1 MLRRLLSVV
10 PSWVT
15 VAALLSTATPPV
27 AKLIIAAVLAVTLWS
42 PAEGL
47 LLAAGLAPLGALL
60 AVIFEIDPFRLTE
73 AIIVSFLAGW
83 LVRPWPVVVNGPK
96 LPRYAIAAGWLFAVM
111 VVASIVGMGWQLSRY
126 PGQLRQTLV
135 ALSGAYYLGGDGI
148 GVTEGAKL
156 LEGFAMVVAAVVLF
170 RRRPALAVE
179 LPAVLAAVAVCAA
192 LSSALLWRGV
202 GPDRVLAQYARTG
215 YRVAAH
221 VADVNAAGS
230 YFVLIL
236 CLSLGMSAREYGTR
250 RAWWAGAAIACLVGV
265 WLCASRT
272 ALAAAGIAI
281 PVTVAWA
288 ATLTWRPAARA
299 AALGTLMVGLL
310 AIGGIRARMLER
322 DPTYTGSGLRTEFNE
337 TSLRMVAARPL
348 FGVGVGQYYPDA
360 LLFLGPQLAWKYGH
374 ENAHNNF
381 LQIAS
386 ESGLVGF
393 GLFTLWMAGGI
404 TAAARAL
411 ARRPDDWRLLGA
423 LAGVVAFLGT
433 CLTGHPLL
441 VTEVAFAFW
450 LQLGLVAALGSS
462 TLLNLDAG
470 TARASERTPS
480 RTRSALRAAAL
491 VVGVLALGSL
501 AVSALRDPLAPPSSR
516 AVDGFYGWE
525 TGADGVRF
533 RWSEQYMSLFVPGD
547 VARVDIPVRAPK
559 EERGRTPMGVELSL
573 DGVGRGRFLADD
585 RWTTISIDLSRPT
598 PPIGMNRINLR
609 VNRTWRPALLIPGS
623 ADMRVVGVQVGEYR
637 VLRAGAAVTGIDR

>member
-1 MLRRLLSVV
+1 MGQWAPPTRRLLSVV

-15 VAALLSTATPPV
+15 AAALLSAATPPT
-27 AKLIIAAVLAVTLWS
+27 AKLIVAGVLAVTLWN

-60 AVIFEIDPFRLTE
+60 AVIFDFDPFRLTE
-73 AIIVSFLAGW
+73 AIVVAFVAGW
-83 LVRPWPVVVNGPK
+83 LLRPWPAAVNGPK
-96 LPRYAIAAGWLFAVM
+96 LPRYAVAAGWLFAVM
-111 VVASIVGMGWQLSRY
+111 IAASMVGMGWQLSRY
-126 PGQLRQTLV
+126 PGQLRQTLTV
-135 ALSGAYYLGGDGI
+135 LSGGYYLGGDGI

-156 LEGFAMVVAAVVLF
+156 LEGFALVAATVVLF

-192 LSSALLWRGV
+192 LSSALLWRGI

-215 YRVAAH
+215 YRIAAH

-236 CLSLGMSAREYGTR
+236 CLSIGMSARERGTHR
-250 RAWWAGAAIACLVGV
+250 GWWAGAALACLVGL

-272 ALAAAGIAI
+272 ALAAAGVTI

-288 ATLTWRPAARA
+288 ATRKWRTAARV
-299 AALGTLMVGLL
+299 AALGVLLIGLL
-310 AIGGIRARMLER
+310 AIGGVRARMLER
-322 DPTYTGSGLRTEFNE
+322 DPSYAGSGLRTQFNAA
-337 TSLRMVAARPL
+337 SLRMIAARPL
-348 FGVGVGQYYPDA
+348 FGVGVGQYYPESS
-360 LLFLGPQLAWKYGH
+360 LFLSPQLAWTYGH

-386 ESGLVGF
+386 ESGLVGLGVF
-393 GLFTLWMAGGI
+393 ALWVAGGI

-411 ARRPDDWRLLGA
+411 ARQPHDWRLLGA
-423 LAGVVAFLGT
+423 LAGSVAFVGT
-433 CLTGHPLL
+433 CVTGHPLL
-441 VTEVAFAFW
+441 VTEVAFPFW

-470 TARASERTPS
+470 TARASERAPA
-480 RTRSALRAAAL
+480 RTRSALRAAAA
-491 VVGVLALGSL
+491 VVGLL
-501 AVSALRDPLAPPSSR
+501 AVGWLTASALRDPLAPPPSQ

-533 RWSEQYMSLFVPGD
+533 RWSEQYASLLVPAD
-547 VARVDIPVRAPK
+547 VTRVEIPVRAPR
-559 EERGRTPMGVELSL
+559 EERGHTPMGIEVSM
-573 DGVGRGRFLADD
+573 DGVGRGRFIADD
-585 RWTTISIDLSRPT
+585 RWTTISIDLSPPT
-598 PPIGMNRINLR
+598 PPVGMNRINVR
-609 VNRTWRPALLIPGS
+609 VDRAWRPALLMPGS
-623 ADMRVVGVQVGEYR
+623 ADMRLVGVQVGECR
-637 VLRAGAAVTGIDR
+637 LLR

>member
-1 MLRRLLSVV
+1 MRWVAMRRLLSVV
-10 PSWVT
+10 PSLVT
-15 VAALLSTATPPV
+15 VTALLSAATPPT
-27 AKLIIAAVLAVTLWS
+27 AKLIVAGVLAVTLWN

-73 AIIVSFLAGW
+73 AIVVAFLAGW
-83 LVRPWPVVVNGPK
+83 LVRPWPVVVNGPR
-96 LPRYAIAAGWLFAVM
+96 LPRYAVAAGWLFAVV
-111 VVASIVGMGWQLSRY
+111 VVASTIGTGWQLSRY
-126 PGQLRQTLV
+126 PGQLRQTLM
-135 ALSGAYYLGGDGI
+135 ALSGAYYVGGDGI

-156 LEGFAMVVAAVVLF
+156 LEGFAMATAVVVLF

-192 LSSALLWRGV
+192 LSSALLWRGI
-202 GPDRVLAQYARTG
+202 GLDRVLAQYARTG

-236 CLSLGMSAREYGTR
+236 CLSLGMSAREQGDR
-250 RAWWAGAAIACLVGV
+250 RARWAGAAIACLVGL

-288 ATLTWRPAARA
+288 ATLNWKPAARA
-299 AALGTLMVGLL
+299 AALGALIVGLL
-310 AIGGIRARMLER
+310 AIGGVRARMLER
-322 DPTYTGSGLRTEFNE
+322 DPTYMGSGLRTEFNQA
-337 TSLRMVAARPL
+337 SLRMIAARPI
-348 FGVGVGQYYPDA
+348 FGVGVGRYYPDS
-360 LLFLGPQLAWKYGH
+360 LLFLSPQLAWTYGH

-393 GLFTLWMAGGI
+393 GLFTLWMAGGL
-404 TAAARAL
+404 TAAPRAL
-411 ARRPDDWRLLGA
+411 ARVPHDWRLLGA
-423 LAGVVAFLGT
+423 LAGGVAFLGT

-441 VTEVAFAFW
+441 VTEVAFPFW

-470 TARASERTPS
+470 TARPSARAPS
-480 RTRSALRAAAL
+480 RTRSALWAAATF
-491 VVGVLALGSL
+491 VGLLALGSL
-501 AVSALRDPLAPPSSR
+501 AVSALRDPLAPPPSQ

-559 EERGRTPMGVELSL
+559 EERGQTPMGIEVSL
-573 DGVGRGRFLADD
+573 DGIGRGRFIAGD
-585 RWTTISIDLSRPT
+585 RWTTISIDLSPPT
-598 PPIGMNRINLR
+598 PPIGVNRINFK
-609 VNRTWRPALLIPGS
+609 VDRTWRPALLIPGS
-623 ADMRVVGVQVGEYR
+623 TDMRGVGVQVGE
-637 VLRAGAAVTGIDR
+637 LRPFRE